1 MKLITLLSAMG
12 LLLGSVGIQAAEIAS
27 IYPPLTMS
35 ERLVLNEY
43 DLAKSNYNSRLALPE
58 ALPSSST
65 LVYNVYTKL
74 GDYRDSNYPIGA
86 DVDHTIDFCNMTG
99 KNLTVNLFFQI
110 DGTTPWQKQVKMTNI
125 QPYKCY
131 LPTLV
136 TAYNYGGTYLFVGA
150 AIAKGQGQNTTNR
163 DSSKFLVK

>member
-1 MKLITLLSAMG
+1 MKLTNIFYTVG
-12 LLLGSVGIQAAEIAS
+12 LVMISIGVQAAEIVS
-27 IYPPLTMS
+27 VSPPLAMN
-35 ERLVLNEY
+35 ERLVLNAY
-43 DLAKSNYNSRLALPE
+43 DLAKSGYNSRLALPE
-58 ALPSSST
+58 VLPSSST
-65 LVYNVYTKL
+65 LVYNVYTEL

-86 DVDHTIDFCNMTG
+86 DVGHTIDFCNMTG

-110 DGTTPWQKQVKMTNI
+110 DGVTPWQKQVKMINV

-136 TAYNYGGTYLFVGA
+136 TSYSYSSTYLFMGA
-150 AIAKGQGQNTTNR
+150 AIAKGQGQNAINR